1 MQSVKNFLTQF
12 IYCIKEYFPGAKMKK
27 LVICCLFILSVTIN
41 NAMAQNMVQ
50 EESYLKNN
58 LTYIGLP
65 DYPPFSYFEK
75 HSKSVSYKSAF
86 LKPLK
91 DIATQYGFKLISS
104 NYWDI
109 PDIHKVILDVRS
121 GEIQMFISAYSN
133 TKLFTGLEL
142 IYPAS
147 VSNPIH
153 VITLPEGL
161 EKIKTAAD
169 LKKLRGVIS
178 KTEYLSDFVLR
189 KINDLNIK
197 YVDTPY
203 EAYEQLFTDEADYIL
218 GGLYYNRIMA
228 SKYGIEQYLAYSKK
242 PLFKIP
248 VFIALSKIT
257 PMQSL
262 YNKAFHDE
270 FNKDKFGNDVKKEIL
285 RIVEE
290 EISKNKGI
298 LPPAFVKK
306 EENTAPEENMLP
318 VTDAPGEK
326 GGKVIEKKVEEKSID
341 DVLDGI

>member
-1 MQSVKNFLTQF
+1 
-12 IYCIKEYFPGAKMKK
+12 MKK
-27 LVICCLFILSVTIN
+27 LVICCLLILSVTIN

-270 FNKDKFGNDVKKEIL
+270 FNKNKFGNDVKREIL

-290 EISKNKGI
+290 EISKNQGI

-306 EENTAPEENMLP
+306 EENTVPEENMLP

-326 GGKVIEKKVEEKSID
+326 GGKIIEKRVEEKSID

>member
-12 IYCIKEYFPGAKMKK
+12 IYCMKETLAGAKMKK
-27 LVICCLFILSVTIN
+27 LVIYCLLILSVTIN
-41 NAMAQNMVQ
+41 NVMAQNMVQ

-58 LTYIGLP
+58 LIYTGLP
-65 DYPPFSYFEK
+65 DYPPFSYYEQLP
-75 HSKSVSYKSAF
+75 KSVIYKSAF
-86 LKPLK
+86 LKPLE
-91 DIATQYGFKLISS
+91 DIATQYGFKLKSS
-104 NYWDI
+104 FDWTI
-109 PDIHKVILDVRS
+109 PDIHKIILDVRS
-121 GEIQMFISAYSN
+121 GETQMFIGAYSN

-153 VITLPEGL
+153 IITLPDGQ
-161 EKIKTAAD
+161 EKIKTTAD
-169 LKKLRGVIS
+169 LKTLKGVIS

-197 YVDTPY
+197 YVDSPY
-203 EAYEQLFTDEADYIL
+203 DAYEQLFTGDADYIL
-218 GGLYYNRIMA
+218 GSLYYNRIIA

-262 YNKAFHDE
+262 YNKAFHNE

-290 EISKNKGI
+290 EISKNQGI

-306 EENTAPEENMLP
+306 EDITTAEENMLP

-326 GGKVIEKKVEEKSID
+326 GGRVIEKKVEEKSID

>member
-75 HSKSVSYKSAF
+75 LSKSVSYKSAF
-86 LKPLK
+86 LKPLE

-104 NYWDI
+104 YYWDI

-161 EKIKTAAD
+161 EKIKTSAD
-169 LKKLRGVIS
+169 LKNLRGVVS

-189 KINDLNIK
+189 KLNELNIK
-197 YVDTPY
+197 YVDSPY

-218 GGLYYNRIMA
+218 GSLYYNRIMA

-262 YNKAFHDE
+262 YNKAFHNE
-270 FNKDKFGNDVKKEIL
+270 FNKDKFGNDVKREIL
-285 RIVEE
+285 RMVEE
-290 EISKNKGI
+290 EISKNQGI

-306 EENTAPEENMLP
+306 EAAAAAEENMLP

>member
-1 MQSVKNFLTQF
+1 
-12 IYCIKEYFPGAKMKK
+12 MKK
-27 LVICCLFILSVTIN
+27 LVICCLLILSVTIN

-270 FNKDKFGNDVKKEIL
+270 FNKDKFGNDVKREIL

-290 EISKNKGI
+290 EISKNQGI

-306 EENTAPEENMLP
+306 EENTVPEENMLP

-326 GGKVIEKKVEEKSID
+326 GGKIIEKRVEEKSID

>member
-1 MQSVKNFLTQF
+1 
-12 IYCIKEYFPGAKMKK
+12 MKK
-27 LVICCLFILSVTIN
+27 LVICCLLILSVTIN
-41 NAMAQNMVQ
+41 NAIAQNMVQ

-65 DYPPFSYFEK
+65 DYPPFSYFEELPK
-75 HSKSVSYKSAF
+75 RVIYKSAF
-86 LKPLK
+86 LKPLE

-104 NYWDI
+104 YYWDI

-306 EENTAPEENMLP
+306 EENIAPEENMLP
-318 VTDAPGEK
+318 VTDVPGEK
-326 GGKVIEKKVEEKSID
+326 GGKIIEKRVEEKSID

>member
-1 MQSVKNFLTQF
+1 
-12 IYCIKEYFPGAKMKK
+12 MKK
-27 LVICCLFILSVTIN
+27 LVICCLLILSVTIN

-285 RIVEE
+285 RMVEE

-306 EENTAPEENMLP
+306 EENTASEENMLP

-326 GGKVIEKKVEEKSID
+326 GGKIIEKKVEEKSID